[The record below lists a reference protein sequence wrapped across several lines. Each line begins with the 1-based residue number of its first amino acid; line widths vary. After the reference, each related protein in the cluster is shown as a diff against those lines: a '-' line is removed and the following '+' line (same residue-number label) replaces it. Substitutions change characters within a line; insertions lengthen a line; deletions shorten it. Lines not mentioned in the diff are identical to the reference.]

1 MTAEDSDRAR
11 QRDIRDTV
19 HHLDRRVTVLEERSK
34 AQAEDMKQIH
44 SDIDRNNKLI
54 SNVAMELK
62 NNRIEDMQDRDKS
75 RRWTIAT
82 LVSALIAVVLLILQI
97 SVG

>member
-1 MTAEDSDRAR
+1 MTSDNTDRAT

-34 AQAEDMKQIH
+34 AQAEDMKKIH
-44 SDIDRNNKLI
+44 TDIDQNNKLI

-75 RRWTIAT
+75 RKWTIAT
-82 LVSALIAVVLLILQI
+82 LVSVLVAVVLLLLQI
-97 SVG
+97 SIG